1 MFLLPPS
8 WNLFCKIVRLNFY
21 SLLCTDGK
29 IILIILSSG
38 NTRYLSY
45 IGMNHDWWLI
55 DHEWWFVVSD
65 CDCDCPESDFEF
77 LVLLALKHS
86 FTVRLLT
93 LRDLYRDSI
102 FDNIWQYLTLLTIV
116 FLYFP
121 YLYFPY
127 LFLILYSP
135 SHHESILCC
144 LNNMLLL
151 LYMWPK
157 LFV

>member
-1 MFLLPPS
+1 MKHWRCLWVKKKSYMAWMIVFNAFFLAILPEGRGSCGFQRDLCFTLVFVFHVFFMFLLPPVEI
-8 WNLFCKIVRLNFY
+8 FFGKIGKIVRLNFY

-77 LVLLALKHS
+77 W
-86 FTVRLLT
+86 
-93 LRDLYRDSI
+93 Y
-102 FDNIWQYLTLLTIV
+102 
-116 FLYFP
+116 
-121 YLYFPY
+121 
-127 LFLILYSP
+127 
-135 SHHESILCC
+135 
-144 LNNMLLL
+144 
-151 LYMWPK
+151 
-157 LFV
+157 